1 MEIVSFLGDFRME
14 SDSSASMEAMMGFS
28 GFGECF
34 DITLMCISLRFILF
48 IYFYCFFII
57 IFFIT

>member
-1 MEIVSFLGDFRME
+1 MEIFSLLGDFGME

-34 DITLMCISLRFILF
+34 DSTVTCRSLRFML
-48 IYFYCFFII
+48 
-57 IFFIT
+57 TQ